1 MLELLECLWLNM
13 AQFIDLQVSP
23 TFIAF
28 NEGHAHWEALT
39 IGGKIRD
46 GRDATNELSYLIL
59 RSKREFPLNYPD
71 LVARVHSLSP
81 DHFLHE
87 VCETIKEGSGFPKM
101 LNDEEIIPLFIA
113 KGASIEE
120 ANDYAA
126 SGCTEVRMPN
136 RDSYTSPC
144 AWVNLATVLEMTLN
158 DGRIKAFGNEQFGP
172 KTGDPRNFVTYD
184 DLWKAYC
191 AQQEYVLKHVFT
203 QQYVV
208 DKLRP
213 KYLATPLS
221 SALHDLSMNEC
232 KDLHSS
238 EIEGGVKLGYYDL
251 IGFGTV
257 IDSLSALK
265 KLVYEDKRL
274 SMTEYMDALDCDFDG
289 KEVIRQLCLNAPKYG
304 NNDSYAD
311 TIGRQVEQRAVE
323 FSSNYRTAFGGELDV
338 RYVPLTS
345 HIPLG
350 KIVGATPNGRKAGEY
365 LSEGASASHG
375 ADVKGPTGIL
385 LSNANTKNTGFK
397 ERAARLLNI
406 KLTPAAVAG
415 AEGTKK
421 LVSLIRTF
429 CDLKLWHLQFNIIN
443 RETLLAA
450 QKEPQKYKSLLVR
463 VAGYSAYF
471 VDLSPELQN
480 EIIATEHSF

>member
-1 MLELLECLWLNM
+1 
-13 AQFIDLQVSP
+13 
-23 TFIAF
+23 
-28 NEGHAHWEALT
+28 
-39 IGGKIRD
+39 
-46 GRDATNELSYLIL
+46 
-59 RSKREFPLNYPD
+59 
-71 LVARVHSLSP
+71 VARIHSLSP
-81 DHFLHE
+81 NRFLNE
-87 VCETIKEGSGFPKM
+87 VSETIKEGSGFPKM
-101 LNDEEIIPLFIA
+101 LNDEEIVPLLIA
-113 KGASIEE
+113 KGANIEE

-136 RDSYTSPC
+136 RDTYTSPC
-144 AWVNLATVLEMTLN
+144 AWVNLAAVLEMTLN
-158 DGRIKAFGNEQFGP
+158 DGRIRAFGNEQFGP

-203 QQYVV
+203 LQYVA

-213 KYLATPLS
+213 NHLATPLS
-221 SALHDLSMNEC
+221 SALHDLCTNEC
-232 KDLHSS
+232 KDLHSGD
-238 EIEGGVKLGYYDL
+238 IEGGVKLGFYDL

-257 IDSLSALK
+257 IDSLAALK

-274 SMTEYMDALDCDFDG
+274 SMPEYMDALDVNFNG
-289 KEVIRQLCLNAPKYG
+289 KEVVRQLCLNAPKYG

-311 TIGRQVEQRAVE
+311 SIGRMVERQAVKL
-323 FSSNYRTAFGGELDV
+323 SHAYRTAFGAELDV

-345 HIPLG
+345 PIPLG
-350 KIVGATPNGRKAGEY
+350 KIIGATPNGRKAGEY

-385 LSNANTKNTGFK
+385 LSNANTKNTGFR

-415 AEGTKK
+415 AEGTNK
-421 LVSLIRTF
+421 LISLIRTF
-429 CDLKLWHLQFNIIN
+429 CDLKLWHLQFNVIN

-480 EIIATEHSF
+480 EIIARTEHSF